1 MQQVI
6 SGLTACQRT
15 VEKLQEFLQS
25 SNERIEE
32 LTDKVNA
39 LESELMTDHVLEA
52 NQSTSGGGRG
62 AKRKRSTSSLVVQVS
77 MLFYHLAKCRYIWRS
92 VFVRMRTC

>member
-15 VEKLQEFLQS
+15 IEKLQEFVQS
-25 SNERIEE
+25 SNERTEE

-39 LESELMTDHVLEA
+39 LENELKTDHVLEA

-62 AKRKRSTSSLVVQVS
+62 GRRKRSTSSLVVQVS
-77 MLFYHLAKCRYIWRS
+77 MLFYYLATYRYIWRS
-92 VFVRMRTC
+92 VFVRMCTS